1 MLQQILQE
9 MYIDPE
15 LLAELSEEQKQVL
28 FVKMREEQVRRWK
41 ESELKLEN
49 EDKKNPR
56 KRKPGRKGFV
66 KFLEGSDG
74 HEWVWV
80 MGDHP
85 NDKNIDDIL
94 EEEAKTEALR
104 KAELEME
111 KLRQQEE
118 KELKVRLEQEQH
130 DVELAKK
137 KMEEDIRRKKEE
149 AEMYQSIKEARIVAQ
164 RLEEEKKKEEQKR
177 VENLRLRACK
187 KCEDL
192 QQVSDNIN
200 ILSKAPHAVA
210 KGRTDQS
217 SSVQLKNS
225 SFAQERRVSMEKV
238 EKAKRRRSNELYVRW
253 KEMRRQIEKSAEEES
268 KEVEDNWHYR
278 EKQAKEAE
286 KQMQTLAKRARE
298 EHCNSLRL
306 TSSVISAA
314 SAFSEGVKPPL
325 PPKPKYLTQNAL
337 ASQNGISGTKVSR
350 KKRSLRPKNKDDV
363 VKWFLEEEKP
373 QGVGIDPTTKEV
385 ATWFHG
391 VISRVDAEL
400 MLQSKTLGAFLV
412 RVSERVWG
420 YTISYRAEDRCK
432 HFLIDTSEAGYQFFG
447 ANQVLHA
454 SLHELIEFHKNN
466 PITVMGGEKLRHP
479 VGQSKDPPD
488 YHGLL
493 QPKILES
500 HD

>member
-177 VENLRLRACK
+177 VENLR
-187 KCEDL
+187 
-192 QQVSDNIN
+192 
-200 ILSKAPHAVA
+200 
-210 KGRTDQS
+210 
-217 SSVQLKNS
+217 S

-500 HD
+500 TSL

>member
-1 MLQQILQE
+1 MLQQILQD
-9 MYIDPE
+9 MFIDPE

-28 FVKMREEQVRRWK
+28 FVKMREEQVRRWT
-41 ESELKLEN
+41 ESELKLEI
-49 EDKKNPR
+49 EDKKCPR

-66 KFLEGSDG
+66 KFLNGSDG

-80 MGDHP
+80 MGDHAK
-85 NDKNIDDIL
+85 DKKIDEML
-94 EEEAKTEALR
+94 EEEAKNQALR
-104 KAELEME
+104 EAELEME
-111 KLRQQEE
+111 KLSQQEE
-118 KELKVRLEQEQH
+118 FELKQRMDRGQCEE
-130 DVELAKK
+130 DEAKK
-137 KMEEDIRRKKEE
+137 KLEEDIRRKKEE
-149 AEMYQSIKEARIVAQ
+149 AEMYQSIKEARLMAQ
-164 RLEEEKKKEEQKR
+164 RLEEEKKKEEHKR
-177 VENLRLRACK
+177 VEILRLRACK

-192 QQVSDNIN
+192 QQ
-200 ILSKAPHAVA
+200 
-210 KGRTDQS
+210 
-217 SSVQLKNS
+217 S

-253 KEMRRQIEKSAEEES
+253 KEMRRQIEQTAEEES
-268 KEVEDNWHYR
+268 QEVEDNWHHR

-298 EHCNSLRL
+298 EHHNSLRIS
-306 TSSVISAA
+306 SSVISAA
-314 SAFSEGVKPPL
+314 SAFADGTKPPL
-325 PPKPKYLTQNAL
+325 PPK
-337 ASQNGISGTKVSR
+337 SGNKVSR
-350 KKRSLRPKNKDDV
+350 KKRSMRPKNKDDV
-363 VKWFLEEEKP
+363 IKWFLEEEKP
-373 QGVGIDPTTKEV
+373 QGVGIDLKTKTV

-488 YHGLL
+488 YQGLL

-500 HD
+500 TSL

>member
-15 LLAELSEEQKQVL
+15 LLAELSDEQKQVL

-41 ESELKLEN
+41 DSEMKLEI

-80 MGDHP
+80 MGDHS
-85 NDKNIDDIL
+85 NDRRIEDIL
-94 EEEAKTEALR
+94 EEEAKTDALR

-111 KLRQQEE
+111 KLRQYEE
-118 KELKVRLEQEQH
+118 KDLKERLELEQQ
-130 DVELAKK
+130 DVEAAKK
-137 KMEEDIRRKKEE
+137 KLEEEIRRKKEE
-149 AEMYQSIKEARIVAQ
+149 AEMYQSIKEARMVAQ

-177 VENLRLRACK
+177 VENLR
-187 KCEDL
+187 
-192 QQVSDNIN
+192 
-200 ILSKAPHAVA
+200 
-210 KGRTDQS
+210 
-217 SSVQLKNS
+217 S

-253 KEMRRQIEKSAEEES
+253 KEMRRQIEKTAEEES
-268 KEVEDNWHYR
+268 QEVEDNWHFR

-298 EHCNSLRL
+298 EHRNSLRL
-306 TSSVISAA
+306 TSGVISAA
-314 SAFSEGVKPPL
+314 SAFAEGVKPPL

-337 ASQNGISGTKVSR
+337 ASQNGIGGTKVSR
-350 KKRSLRPKNKDDV
+350 KKRSMRPKNKDDV

-373 QGVGIDPTTKEV
+373 QGVGIDPKTKAV

-454 SLHELIEFHKNN
+454 SLHEVIEFHKNN

-488 YHGLL
+488 YQGLL
-493 QPKILES
+493 QSKILES
-500 HD
+500 TSL

>member
-1 MLQQILQE
+1 MLQQILQD

-41 ESELKLEN
+41 ESEKKLEM
-49 EDKKNPR
+49 EDRKSPR
-56 KRKPGRKGFV
+56 KRKPGKKGFV

-74 HEWVWV
+74 QEWVWV
-80 MGDHP
+80 MGEHQGDRR
-85 NDKNIDDIL
+85 IEDIL
-94 EEEAKTEALR
+94 EEEAKNEAFR
-104 KAELEME
+104 KAELEMD

-118 KELKVRLEQEQH
+118 MDLKQRLEQEERE
-130 DVELAKK
+130 VELARK
-137 KMEEDIRRKKEE
+137 KMEEDVRRKKEE
-149 AEMYQSIKEARIVAQ
+149 AEMYKSIKEATMVAK
-164 RLEEEKKKEEQKR
+164 RLEEEKKKEEMKR

-192 QQVSDNIN
+192 QQ
-200 ILSKAPHAVA
+200 
-210 KGRTDQS
+210 
-217 SSVQLKNS
+217 S

-253 KEMRRQIEKSAEEES
+253 KEMRRQIEKTAEEES

-298 EHCNSLRL
+298 EHRNSLRL
-306 TSSVISAA
+306 TSGVINAA

-337 ASQNGISGTKVSR
+337 ASQNGTSGNKVSR

-373 QGVGIDPTTKEV
+373 QGVGIDPKTKTV

-432 HFLIDTSEAGYQFFG
+432 HFLIDTSDAGYQFFG

-488 YHGLL
+488 YQGLL
-493 QPKILES
+493 QSKILES
-500 HD
+500 TSL

>member
-1 MLQQILQE
+1 MLQQILQD
-9 MYIDPE
+9 MFIDPE

-28 FVKMREEQVRRWK
+28 FVKMREEQVRRWT
-41 ESELKLEN
+41 ESELKLEI
-49 EDKKNPR
+49 EDKKCPR

-66 KFLEGSDG
+66 KFLNGSDG

-80 MGDHP
+80 MGDHAK
-85 NDKNIDDIL
+85 DKKIDEML
-94 EEEAKTEALR
+94 EEEAKNQALR
-104 KAELEME
+104 EAELEME
-111 KLRQQEE
+111 KLSQQEE
-118 KELKVRLEQEQH
+118 FELKQRMDRGQCEE
-130 DVELAKK
+130 DEAKK
-137 KMEEDIRRKKEE
+137 KLEEDIRRKKEE
-149 AEMYQSIKEARIVAQ
+149 AEMYQSIKEARLMAQ
-164 RLEEEKKKEEQKR
+164 RLEEEKKKEEHKR
-177 VENLRLRACK
+177 VEILRLRACK

-192 QQVSDNIN
+192 QQ
-200 ILSKAPHAVA
+200 
-210 KGRTDQS
+210 
-217 SSVQLKNS
+217 S

-253 KEMRRQIEKSAEEES
+253 KEMRRQIEQTAEEES
-268 KEVEDNWHYR
+268 QEVEDNWHHR

-298 EHCNSLRL
+298 EHHNSLRIS
-306 TSSVISAA
+306 SSVISAA
-314 SAFSEGVKPPL
+314 SAFADGTKPPL

-337 ASQNGISGTKVSR
+337 ASQNGISGNKVSR
-350 KKRSLRPKNKDDV
+350 KKRSMRPKNKDDV
-363 VKWFLEEEKP
+363 IKWFLEEEKP
-373 QGVGIDPTTKEV
+373 QGVGIDLKTKTV

-488 YHGLL
+488 YQGLL

-500 HD
+500 TSL

>member
-1 MLQQILQE
+1 MLQQILQD
-9 MYIDPE
+9 MFIDPE

-28 FVKMREEQVRRWK
+28 FVKMREEQVRRWT
-41 ESELKLEN
+41 ESELKLEI
-49 EDKKNPR
+49 EDKKCPR

-66 KFLEGSDG
+66 KFLNGSDG

-80 MGDHP
+80 MGDHAK
-85 NDKNIDDIL
+85 DKKIDEML
-94 EEEAKTEALR
+94 EEEAKNQALR
-104 KAELEME
+104 EAELEME
-111 KLRQQEE
+111 KLSQQEE
-118 KELKVRLEQEQH
+118 FELKQRMDRGQCEE
-130 DVELAKK
+130 DEAKK
-137 KMEEDIRRKKEE
+137 KLEEDIRRKKEE
-149 AEMYQSIKEARIVAQ
+149 AEMYQSIKEARLMAQ
-164 RLEEEKKKEEQKR
+164 RLEEEKKKEEHKR
-177 VENLRLRACK
+177 VEILR
-187 KCEDL
+187 
-192 QQVSDNIN
+192 
-200 ILSKAPHAVA
+200 
-210 KGRTDQS
+210 
-217 SSVQLKNS
+217 S

-253 KEMRRQIEKSAEEES
+253 KEMRRQIEQTAEEES
-268 KEVEDNWHYR
+268 QEVEDNWHHR

-298 EHCNSLRL
+298 EHHNSLRIS
-306 TSSVISAA
+306 SSVISAA
-314 SAFSEGVKPPL
+314 SAFADGTKPPL

-337 ASQNGISGTKVSR
+337 ASQNGISGNKVSR
-350 KKRSLRPKNKDDV
+350 KKRSMRPKNKDDV
-363 VKWFLEEEKP
+363 IKWFLEEEKP
-373 QGVGIDPTTKEV
+373 QGVGIDLKTKTV

-488 YHGLL
+488 YQGLL

-500 HD
+500 TSL

>member
-1 MLQQILQE
+1 MSTHTAKMLQQILQE

-137 KMEEDIRRKKEE
+137 KLEEDIRRKKEE

-177 VENLRLRACK
+177 VENLR
-187 KCEDL
+187 
-192 QQVSDNIN
+192 
-200 ILSKAPHAVA
+200 
-210 KGRTDQS
+210 
-217 SSVQLKNS
+217 S

-298 EHCNSLRL
+298 EHRNSLRL
-306 TSSVISAA
+306 TSGVISAA

-325 PPKPKYLTQNAL
+325 PPK
-337 ASQNGISGTKVSR
+337 SGTKVSR

-500 HD
+500 TSL

>member
-1 MLQQILQE
+1 MSTHTAKMLQQILQE

-137 KMEEDIRRKKEE
+137 KLEEDIRRKKEE

-177 VENLRLRACK
+177 VENLR
-187 KCEDL
+187 
-192 QQVSDNIN
+192 
-200 ILSKAPHAVA
+200 
-210 KGRTDQS
+210 
-217 SSVQLKNS
+217 S

-298 EHCNSLRL
+298 EHRNSLRL
-306 TSSVISAA
+306 TSGVISAA

-500 HD
+500 TSL